1 MFGAAQRST
10 GKLGMS
16 ISVSDSV
23 CWKALNSS
31 YPCPQLNQYFKPR
44 PLTIEKSIYSETL
57 NLTRLALL
65 TMGVAERQTFSSLT
79 QFFSLSLELA
89 ATEQRFE
96 SVMGH
101 SVS

>member
-1 MFGAAQRST
+1 MLEGL
-10 GKLGMS
+10 K
-16 ISVSDSV
+16 
-23 CWKALNSS
+23 SS